1 MPKIDS
7 FHFYENVF
15 VFAHNIHLSLS
26 LTRLF
31 RTVTADKDAVNKP
44 CHNAYILLLLILS
57 SSAVSHHTSKQR
69 GANEGKKR
77 KTRTNSLTL
86 TITTKTIT
94 ATATAKLSWLLLAG
108 LSSSSPPSIFLN
120 QPPYF
125 FAVFVVLNLL
135 FFRLCPPASRV
146 YQTIWEKYKHN
157 QVLFDKLRTTSS
169 KRTTLHEGPFIL
181 NRFFGWLFVRPVPI
195 VFNSQIRLKL
205 LIVAAA
211 GIK

>member
-1 MPKIDS
+1 MQRLIT

-15 VFAHNIHLSLS
+15 VFAHNITFSLS

-94 ATATAKLSWLLLAG
+94 ATAKLSWLLLAG

-125 FAVFVVLNLL
+125 FCCFCCFKFTVFPFVSSSVPRLSDNLGK
-135 FFRLCPPASRV
+135 R
-146 YQTIWEKYKHN
+146 QT
-157 QVLFDKLRTTSS
+157 
-169 KRTTLHEGPFIL
+169 
-181 NRFFGWLFVRPVPI
+181 
-195 VFNSQIRLKL
+195 
-205 LIVAAA
+205 
-211 GIK
+211 

>member
-15 VFAHNIHLSLS
+15 VFAHNITFSLS

-86 TITTKTIT
+86 TITNKTIT
-94 ATATAKLSWLLLAG
+94 ATAKLSCLLLAR
-108 LSSSSPPSIFLN
+108 LSS
-120 QPPYF
+120 
-125 FAVFVVLNLL
+125 VFVVLNLL

-146 YQTIWEKYKHN
+146 YQTIWEKDKHN

-169 KRTTLHEGPFIL
+169 ERTTPHEGPFIL

-195 VFNSQIRLKL
+195 VFNSQIRLNL